1 MKKCNI
7 LGLFI
12 GISAILFVGD
22 AFAAGSAGDVFD
34 ELALRA
40 GNLGNNLQKVGYI
53 IAGVALIAFAAAAIF
68 NKISWK
74 TFAYIAMST
83 FFLTSI
89 TAAITW
95 VRAKPGEIA
104 PISSFSNSGSTEFV
118 SGIMDTISSGH

>member
-1 MKKCNI
+1 MKKYGVI
-7 LGLFI
+7 SLIIALF
-12 GISAILFVGD
+12 SVVFVGD
-22 AFAAGSAGDVFD
+22 AFAGDIFD

-53 IAGVALIAFAAAAIF
+53 IAGLALIAFAGAAMF

-83 FFLTSI
+83 FFLTLM

-95 VRAKPGEIA
+95 VKADPGEIA
-104 PISSFSNSGSTEFV
+104 PLNGFS
-118 SGIMDTISSGH
+118 SSGTTEIISGVIDLMKSGH